1 MSVNRRRR
9 DNAIEIQENSAVFD
23 IVGGTLRP
31 DPETVE
37 NHIRQIEYL
46 QKEIEERDKT
56 LSRLKQEFNDL
67 LAQNDDLQIT
77 LESKSHEVEALKDK
91 VSKLE
96 TEKKIFET
104 KLQNVE
110 LEFKDS
116 KDQNDEKSKEIHDL
130 KISLESK
137 DKELTDLKREVNDL
151 KDQNDEK
158 NNEIKYLKD
167 QNDERAKE
175 IKDLT
180 ISLKSKDKEIIALR
194 REVQNLTDQNEELKV
209 SLKASGKERN
219 ELKDTIRELQN
230 KLKSLELSTEDLN
243 KRSEDAEE
251 ERKKIKEHNN
261 KLKLAIEKQSKKIE
275 RMTKERAQKEKEDY
289 EWRKQWQPNM
299 QLLESH
305 RRRGGL
311 PLADPVEKAYIV
323 LGQMCS
329 QVQTMMYQKVLPDMF
344 NKEYTR
350 YKVKSIEEGIGKKKG
365 DVQRQAIERW
375 DNLKKELSWDEI
387 NHPCTLKE
395 IQSERNIVAH
405 PGVLTKESLLQSE
418 NVMQEAREKCGRM
431 RLTHVREIIE
441 MWDHLTQMK

>member
-9 DNAIEIQENSAVFD
+9 DNAIEIQENSTMFD
-23 IVGGTLRP
+23 IIEGTLSP
-31 DPETVE
+31 DPETIE
-37 NHIRQIEYL
+37 NHTRQIEYL

-56 LSRLKQEFNDL
+56 LSRLKQDFNDL

-91 VSKLE
+91 VGKLE

-158 NNEIKYLKD
+158 NNEIKHLKD

-180 ISLKSKDKEIIALR
+180 ILLKSKEKEIIVLKR
-194 REVQNLTDQNEELKV
+194 DVKTLTDQNKKLKI
-209 SLKASGKERN
+209 SLKDSDKKTN
-219 ELKDTIRELQN
+219 ELKDTFRELQN
-230 KLKSLELSTEDLN
+230 KLKSLELLAETSN
-243 KRSEDAEE
+243 KESEDAKE
-251 ERKKIKEHNN
+251 ERKKIEEDNN
-261 KLKLAIEKQSKKIE
+261 ELRLALKKQSKQIE
-275 RMTKERAQKEKEDY
+275 RMTEERVQKEEEDNKWKKQIEEQMKE
-289 EWRKQWQPNM
+289 
-299 QLLESH
+299 LESDG
-305 RRRGGL
+305 RRGGL

-387 NHPCTLKE
+387 NHPSTLKE

>member
-9 DNAIEIQENSAVFD
+9 DNAIEIQESSTMFD
-23 IVGGTLRP
+23 IIEGTLSP

-37 NHIRQIEYL
+37 NHTRQIEYL

-56 LSRLKQEFNDL
+56 LSRLKQDFNDL

-77 LESKSHEVEALKDK
+77 LESKNHEVEALKDK
-91 VSKLE
+91 GSPKFDRP
-96 TEKKIFET
+96 K
-104 KLQNVE
+104 Q
-110 LEFKDS
+110 
-116 KDQNDEKSKEIHDL
+116 
-130 KISLESK
+130 
-137 DKELTDLKREVNDL
+137 
-151 KDQNDEK
+151 
-158 NNEIKYLKD
+158 
-167 QNDERAKE
+167 
-175 IKDLT
+175 
-180 ISLKSKDKEIIALR
+180 
-194 REVQNLTDQNEELKV
+194 ELKV
-209 SLKASGKERN
+209 SLKASDKERN
-219 ELKDTIRELQN
+219 ELKDTIRQLQN

-243 KRSEDAEE
+243 KRSEDAKE
-251 ERKKIKEHNN
+251 ERKKIEEDNN

-275 RMTKERAQKEKEDY
+275 RMTKERVQKEEEDY
-289 EWRKQWQPNM
+289 KWKKQWQPKM

-305 RRRGGL
+305 GRRGGL

-323 LGQMCS
+323 LGEMCS
-329 QVQTMMYQKVLPDMF
+329 QLQAMMYQKVLPDSYY
-344 NKEYTR
+344 KEYTR
-350 YKVKSIEEGIGKKKG
+350 YKVKSIEREIDRKHG

-387 NHPCTLKE
+387 NHPSTLKE

>member
-9 DNAIEIQENSAVFD
+9 DNAIEIQESSTMFD
-23 IVGGTLRP
+23 IIEGTLSP

-37 NHIRQIEYL
+37 NHTRQIEYL

-56 LSRLKQEFNDL
+56 LSRLKQDFNDL

-91 VSKLE
+91 VGKLE

-104 KLQNVE
+104 KLQNFE
-110 LEFKDS
+110 LEFKDLR
-116 KDQNDEKSKEIHDL
+116 DQNNQKNKEIMDL

-137 DKELTDLKREVNDL
+137 DKELTNVKSKVNDL

-158 NNEIKYLKD
+158 NNEIKHLKD

-180 ISLKSKDKEIIALR
+180 ILLKSKEKEIIVLKR
-194 REVQNLTDQNEELKV
+194 DVKTLTDQNKKLKI
-209 SLKASGKERN
+209 SLKDSDKKTN
-219 ELKDTIRELQN
+219 ELKDTFRELQN
-230 KLKSLELSTEDLN
+230 KLKSLELLAETSN
-243 KRSEDAEE
+243 KESEDAKE
-251 ERKKIKEHNN
+251 ERKKIEEDNN
-261 KLKLAIEKQSKKIE
+261 ELRLALKKQSKQIE
-275 RMTKERAQKEKEDY
+275 RMTEERVQKEEEDNKWKKQIEEQMKE
-289 EWRKQWQPNM
+289 
-299 QLLESH
+299 LESDG
-305 RRRGGL
+305 RRGGL

-323 LGQMCS
+323 FGEMCS
-329 QVQTMMYQKVLPDMF
+329 QLQVMMYQKVLPDMF

-375 DNLKKELSWDEI
+375 DNLKKELSWDAI
-387 NHPCTLKE
+387 NHPSTLRE
-395 IQSERNIVAH
+395 IQYKRNIVAH
-405 PGVLTKESLLQSE
+405 PAVLTKDSLLKSE
-418 NVMQEAREKCGRM
+418 IVMQKAREKCGKM
-431 RLTHVREIIE
+431 RLTHVRELIE

>member
-9 DNAIEIQENSAVFD
+9 DNAIEIQESSTMFD
-23 IVGGTLRP
+23 IIEGTLSP

-37 NHIRQIEYL
+37 NHTRQIEYL

-56 LSRLKQEFNDL
+56 LSRLKQDFNDL

-91 VSKLE
+91 VGKLE

-104 KLQNVE
+104 KLQNFE

-175 IKDLT
+175 MKDLT
-180 ISLKSKDKEIIALR
+180 ILLKSKDKEIISLR
-194 REVQNLTDQNEELKV
+194 REVQNLTDQNKSLKV
-209 SLKASGKERN
+209 SLKASDKERN
-219 ELKDTIRELQN
+219 ELKDMIRQLQN
-230 KLKSLELSTEDLN
+230 NLRSLELSTEALN
-243 KRSEDAEE
+243 KKSEDARE
-251 ERKKIKEHNN
+251 ERKKIEEDNN
-261 KLKLAIEKQSKKIE
+261 KLKLALEKQLKQIE
-275 RMTKERAQKEKEDY
+275 RMTNERVQKEEEDY
-289 EWRKQWQPNM
+289 KWKKQLEQKV

-305 RRRGGL
+305 GRIGGL

-323 LGQMCS
+323 LSEMCS
-329 QVQTMMYQKVLPDMF
+329 QLQAMMYQKVLPDSYDQ
-344 NKEYTR
+344 EYTR
-350 YKVKSIEEGIGKKKG
+350 YKVKSIEREIDRKHG

-375 DNLKKELSWDEI
+375 YNLKKELSWDEI

-405 PGVLTKESLLQSE
+405 PGVLTKDSLLQSE

-441 MWDHLTQMK
+441 MWDHLTQTK